1 MLLWIL
7 SFVVAAQSVTVV
19 AGAPVTEIDM
29 RRLKGPLPRQLAWSP
44 DHTEL
49 YLQTYEANKDAT
61 VKALYHYVMP
71 AKGGAPKQVDAA
83 PAWANEYIAWKSG
96 QASPDDPAWKID
108 VAQEKKIQSA
118 TSIPMGGDLARGG
131 TVDPTSGIAVESVTA
146 AAAQSSNL
154 NIYSMR
160 LSGETVGEWINH
172 PIVPGLTFGWGPKGT
187 SMIAF
192 AEKSG
197 GRLSLMSRDGK
208 VSRVDGTR
216 NVVAP
221 AWTRD
226 GQRIAWLEQKTR
238 TVYALV
244 IGDVRK

>member
-1 MLLWIL
+1 MLLWLL
-7 SFVVAAQSVTVV
+7 SLIVVSQSVTVV
-19 AGAPVTEIDM
+19 AGPPVTEIDL

-44 DHTEL
+44 DHTQL

-61 VKALYHYVMP
+61 VKTLYHYVLP
-71 AKGGAPKQVDAA
+71 SNGGAPKQVDAP
-83 PAWANEYIAWKSG
+83 PAWATEYITWKSG
-96 QASPDDPAWKID
+96 QASPDDGTWKID
-108 VAQEKKIQSA
+108 VVQEKKIQSA

-131 TVDPTSGIAVESVTA
+131 TVDPTGGISVESVTA
-146 AAAQSSNL
+146 AAAQASNAV
-154 NIYSMR
+154 IYSMR

-208 VSRVDGTR
+208 VSRIDGTR
-216 NVVAP
+216 NVIAP
-221 AWTRD
+221 AWSRD
-226 GQRIAWLEQKTR
+226 GQRIAWLEHKTR
-238 TVYALV
+238 AVYALI